1 MNLFNF
7 IRRKE
12 FLDKIYPE
20 GIINDVYLGQ
30 IMLDVQ
36 GRLSLNIHIKQ
47 KPAIDVCKWGVW
59 GKDYDVVVIELNGS
73 GCSNINISNWNL
85 ASYDKLNVL
94 NKEGKRYLYQK
105 KDSWE
110 VSLDFDDF
118 IFQKCSVYIDGCF

>member
-20 GIINDVYLGQ
+20 GIVNDVYLGQ

-47 KPAIDVCKWGVW
+47 KPAIDVSKWGVW

-94 NKEGKRYLYQK
+94 SKEGKRYLHQK

-118 IFQKCSVYIDGCF
+118 IFQKCSVYIDG